1 MAFSSGFTDSFQMM
15 LAMGRMKYLD
25 EEERRAAELHPLAV
39 RTAEAG
45 ATRAETESSTEWT
58 DSLINYRDASAERD
72 WALAADQNMKNNSS
86 RERELAFKAGTIVDD
101 MISLPP
107 EIINNPGL
115 MTQYAGIHIPAL
127 MDLEK
132 EGFPIFT
139 AFGKDTGEALAV
151 LQPIVESGDFTQLD
165 ESHGKHMSA
174 IYRSDLNLFLGKQYD
189 SPNIKG
195 EITNVDLT
203 GNVQAI
209 DNGENAL
216 VEAKYTVMDSQ
227 GTKHKVTGFLPDLKT
242 DVIKHDIDAD
252 DAKAVSVSEV
262 VDMYGAMSQLYFQA
276 LQRPESMLAME
287 QLSNMTLRMYYPPDT
302 RLDTA
307 LINSANTK
315 LRYDNQDFLVGL
327 DEVNAI
333 VNIEDVAGPD
343 PKPEDMD
350 MFLRSLQGRFPD
362 SNIPVIPD
370 PQSGLLTL
378 PPNTSIDKVIGKIK
392 PEWSEIMSEMQST
405 LSQPKKDPR
414 SAASVMRQ
422 DFDFGNT
429 IITRATPRTTYLSQ
443 LRGMFGTNVV
453 DEQVLRLE
461 TAYKERFNDEIND
474 EQLLDQLHLM
484 FGGR

>member
-25 EEERRAAELHPLAV
+25 EEERRAAELQPLAV
-39 RTAEAG
+39 RTAEAQ
-45 ATRAETESSTEWT
+45 ATRAELEASPEWT
-58 DSLINYRDASAERD
+58 DSLINYRDAAAERD
-72 WALAADQNMKNNSS
+72 WSFAAEQNMKNKSN

-101 MISLPP
+101 MMSLPP

-127 MDLEK
+127 MELEK

-139 AFGKDTGEALAV
+139 AFGKDTGEALSV

-189 SPNIKG
+189 SPKIKG
-195 EITNVDLT
+195 EIINVDLT

-287 QLSNMTLRMYYPPDT
+287 QLTNMTLRMYYPPDT
-302 RLDTA
+302 KLDTA
-307 LINSANTK
+307 LVTATNIRLSA
-315 LRYDNQDFLVGL
+315 DNEDYWTGL
-327 DEVNAI
+327 DEIDKIADLD
-333 VNIEDVAGPD
+333 DVLKEN

-350 MFLRSLQGRFPD
+350 KFLRALQSRFPD
-362 SNIPVIPD
+362 SSIPAIQD
-370 PQSGLLTL
+370 ENGLLML
-378 PPNTSIDKVIGKIK
+378 PPNTSVDQVLGKIK
-392 PEWSEIMSEMQST
+392 PEWSEIMSDIQSQ

-429 IITRATPRTTYLSQ
+429 VITRTTPRTTYLDQ
-443 LRGMFGTNVV
+443 LRAMFGANVV
-453 DEQVLRLE
+453 DEQVIKLE
-461 TAYKERFNDEIND
+461 TIYEERFNDEITD

>member
-25 EEERRAAELHPLAV
+25 EEEARAAELHPIAV
-39 RTAEAG
+39 RTSEAQ
-45 ATRAETESSTEWT
+45 ATRAELEASPEWT
-58 DSLINYRDASAERD
+58 DSLMNYRNAAAERD
-72 WALAADQNMKNNSS
+72 WAFAADQNMKNKSTK
-86 RERELAFKAGTIVDD
+86 ERELAFKAGTIVDD
-101 MISLPP
+101 MMSLPP

-127 MDLEK
+127 MELEK

-139 AFGKDTGEALAV
+139 AFGKDTGEALSV

-195 EITNVDLT
+195 EIINVDLT

-302 RLDTA
+302 KLDTA

-327 DEVNAI
+327 DEVNTI

-350 MFLRSLQGRFPD
+350 LFLRSLQSRFPD
-362 SNIPVIPD
+362 SNIPAIQD
-370 PQSGLLTL
+370 ENGRLML
-378 PPNTSIDKVIGKIK
+378 PPNTSIDQVIGKIK

-429 IITRATPRTTYLSQ
+429 MITRTTPRTTYLDQ
-443 LRGMFGTNVV
+443 LRAMFGANVV
-453 DEQVLRLE
+453 DEQVIKLE
-461 TAYKERFNDEIND
+461 TIYEERFNDEITD
-474 EQLLDQLHLM
+474 EQLLDQLHLI